1 MSFTLSRKTYDT
13 DSITLRRIYAYDLSN
28 SPFSTGFV
36 LTSLTKGV
44 ATFIS
49 PLTVLSSIG
58 VPNLPAQLSSI
69 DAQILST
76 ISSFYTNLPSSQQV
90 FLPSTVIGLGTSGYV
105 STASLN
111 STIAG
116 LGSIGYLSSGV
127 FIEPLLSSV
136 GGLGSIGYISSPQLV
151 STTVGLGSSILSS
164 IEVTNTYLYSSLIG
178 LGSIDY
184 VSSLSLVST
193 NVSLS
198 TSATLG
204 FISSTTGLGSA
215 GYISTAQFVSTLRST
230 VTGLGTVGYVST
242 IANLGNIFVSTQF
255 STVRS
260 SFSNNLVGNWCNVGF
275 LHTNVTPFTVLS
287 TFQLDIGKWMRDR
300 IVLSTTNLDIEFK
313 ANTQFG
319 YYDPRSIR
327 YDFSTCLV
335 RGTDFVN
342 SNIIG
347 YENYNYY
354 ILNANAVNLPFFMH
368 DRYRFLINDIQTVS
382 TLKSDTRFSS
392 ISLFHVFGV
401 STPATNQFFASPARP
416 TSISVVMDNTPK
428 DNSSRLYP

>member
-13 DSITLRRIYAYDLSN
+13 DSITLRRIFSYDPTN

-36 LTSLTKGV
+36 LTSLTKGIASFV
-44 ATFIS
+44 S
-49 PLTVLSSIG
+49 PNIMLSSIG

-90 FLPSTVIGLGTSGYV
+90 FLPSTVIGLGTAGYV

-111 STIAG
+111 STIEG

-127 FIEPLLSSV
+127 FVQPLLSTV

-164 IEVTNTYLYSSLIG
+164 IEVTNLTLFSSIIG
-178 LGSIDY
+178 LGTLGYI
-184 VSSLSLVST
+184 SSQQLVST
-193 NVSLS
+193 ANTLSSLTTVSFTS
-198 TSATLG
+198 TVA
-204 FISSTTGLGSA
+204 GLGNA
-215 GYISTAQFVSTLRST
+215 GYVSTAQFISAFRST
-230 VTGLGTVGYVST
+230 VTGLGTTGYIST

-260 SFSNNLVGNWCNVGF
+260 TYSNTLVGNWSNVGF
-275 LHTNVTPFTVLS
+275 LYTNISSFGVVS
-287 TFQLDIGKWMRDR
+287 TIQFDVGKGLRDR
-300 IVLSTTNLDIEFK
+300 MVVSTTNLDIEFK

-319 YYDPRSIR
+319 YYDSRSLR

-335 RGTDFVN
+335 RGTELIT

-347 YENYNYY
+347 YENYSYY

-368 DRYRFLINDIQTVS
+368 DRYRFIINDIPTVS
-382 TLKSDTRFSS
+382 SLKNDIRFSS
-392 ISLFHVFGV
+392 MSLFHVFGV
-401 STPATNQFFASPARP
+401 STPTTNQFFASPARP
-416 TSISVVMDNTPK
+416 TSISVVVDNSAK
-428 DNSSRLYP
+428 DNSFRVYP

>member
-49 PLTVLSSIG
+49 PLTVLSTIG
-58 VPNLPAQLSSI
+58 VPNLPAQLSTI

-76 ISSFYTNLPSSQQV
+76 ISSFYTNLPSSQEV

-116 LGSIGYLSSGV
+116 LGTLGYLSSAV
-127 FIEPLLSSV
+127 FTQPLVSSIE
-136 GGLGSIGYISSPQLV
+136 GLGTAGYISSQQLV
-151 STTVGLGSSILSS
+151 STTFGLESSILSS
-164 IEVTNTYLYSSLIG
+164 FTVTNNALYSSLIG

-184 VSSLSLVST
+184 VSSLSL
-193 NVSLS
+193 
-198 TSATLG
+198 
-204 FISSTTGLGSA
+204 ISTTVAFSTVSAVRFASTTAGLGTA

-230 VTGLGTVGYVST
+230 VTGLGTVGYIST

-275 LHTNVTPFTVLS
+275 LHTNVAPFAILS
-287 TFQLDIGKWMRDR
+287 TFQLDMGKWMRDR
-300 IVLSTTNLDIEFK
+300 MVVSTTNLDIEFK

-319 YYDPRSIR
+319 YYDPRSLR

-335 RGTDFVN
+335 RGTEFN
-342 SNIIG
+342 TSNIIG

-382 TLKSDTRFSS
+382 TLKTDNRFSS
-392 ISLFHVFGV
+392 LSLFHVFGV

-416 TSISVVMDNTPK
+416 TSISVVLDNAPK